1 MYSSLFPSSWFSL
14 IAIHC
19 CISLQMNIMMVY
31 LSILFVTVLDYFL
44 SSSKSPIPSPSLP
57 MMFQSVY
64 SLYS

>member
-1 MYSSLFPSSWFSL
+1 MYSSLFPSAWFSL

-19 CISLQMNIMMVY
+19 YISLQMNIMMVY
-31 LSILFVTVLDYFL
+31 LSILFVIVLDYFL
-44 SSSKSPIPSPSLP
+44 SSSKSPLSLPSLP